1 MLLQWINLR
10 TPISASPEASIAVMD
25 RIVPLPLGRNRLMTV
40 ALPER
45 ASSKLLSFDGHTLT
59 PHGSIHDGR
68 ER

>member
-1 MLLQWINLR
+1 
-10 TPISASPEASIAVMD
+10 MD